1 MTSRTKGHDLMK
13 TTERTTVR
21 DRRNND
27 PELLEYLQSIL
38 RCAYLSDL
46 RREPYNSRAKQLMA
60 QISLAAFPSRQVSD
74 AVQYLC
80 A

>member
-1 MTSRTKGHDLMK
+1 MK
-13 TTERTTVR
+13 TMERTMIR
-21 DRRNND
+21 NRKNND

-38 RCAYLSDL
+38 RCTYLSDL
-46 RREPYNSRAKQLMA
+46 RMEPYNSRAKQLMA

-74 AVQYLC
+74 AYQYLC